1 MNINILL
8 ICLTVII
15 VTGFICTYFIV
26 VKQIV
31 PYLND
36 KNKIREKEIKNK
48 KYELFNNVDTEF
60 ISEKLDKYFEKSVNR
75 YIVYKFISN
84 KVTFIGSDDTE
95 TMINDL
101 TKFITID
108 ISELY
113 VFYISMI
120 SAINSQEDL
129 IRFIKNKVQNTTIE
143 AVSNFNKSEQII
155 NI

>member
-1 MNINILL
+1 MSINILL
-8 ICLTVII
+8 ICLTI
-15 VTGFICTYFIV
+15 VLICGFIFAYLIV
-26 VKQIV
+26 GKQII
-31 PYLND
+31 PYLNE

-48 KYELFNNVDTEF
+48 KYELFNSVDIEF

-84 KVTFIGSDDTE
+84 KIPFIDSDDTE

-101 TKFITID
+101 TKFIAID

-113 VFYISMI
+113 VFYVSMI
-120 SAINSQEDL
+120 SAINTEEDL

>member
-8 ICLTVII
+8 ICLTIII
-15 VTGFICTYFIV
+15 VAGFICTYLIV
-26 VKQIV
+26 AKQIV

-60 ISEKLDKYFEKSVNR
+60 INEKLDKYFEKSVNR

-84 KVTFIGSDDTE
+84 KVTFIGSDDVE

-101 TKFITID
+101 TKFIIID

-113 VFYISMI
+113 VFCISMI

>member
-1 MNINILL
+1 MNINILI
-8 ICLTVII
+8 ICLSAILI
-15 VTGFICTYFIV
+15 TGFICTYFIV
-26 VKQIV
+26 IKHII

-48 KYELFNNVDTEF
+48 KYELFNNIDTEF
-60 ISEKLDKYFEKSVNR
+60 INEKLDKYFEKSVNR

-84 KVTFIGSDDTE
+84 KVTFIGSDETE

-101 TKFITID
+101 TKFIAID

-113 VFYISMI
+113 IFYISMI
-120 SAINSQEDL
+120 SAINTQEDL

-155 NI
+155 NV